1 MRRCIYCGAE
11 LQSQAGFCRY
21 CGQLSQPIKNQSE
34 SNANDGNQALQANAL
49 DAATTVS
56 TSHWEYSA
64 QNQSAQYSAQAPT
77 GFGMQPPVDDEEE
90 ERRRKAALF
99 GLGVVGIAGIAGE
112 VQPPISNVPMAQ
124 GTPQINGVPMVHGTP
139 PLAGSLHA
147 QNVAQS
153 SYSPGYY
160 ASQTQQLSHAPQ
172 PTAPPTLHPH
182 PTSPPGPHPTSP
194 HQPTAGGCA
203 PVWLI
208 FVFVAIL
215 IITSIISIGLTV
227 LSPGLA
233 LLSGSGDVTLGG
245 TLQLHGT
252 SFIPGS
258 SVSFTLDGATP
269 LYFTN
274 QGSNS
279 QALHSSNILPSL
291 EIFSIHG
298 GQLPAANNAV
308 KAGIDG
314 TFTVTILVD
323 QSWKT
328 GQHTIR
334 ASERF
339 TPRSASITFTVRQAG
354 DTPTPTSASPTAT
367 STLSPTASPS
377 VTPSATTTPGTLSCL
392 NPASVTI
399 GPVSEGYNQ
408 AISTQVNLCATGS
421 GLVNWTATWD
431 QNQAPWVKLDH
442 NSGQIQAPGQ
452 QQITVSA
459 LATNLKA
466 GNYNATITFS
476 NQQGSPTETLN
487 VSFAVQTGCIRT
499 NQQAFRFSGIAGGS
513 DPQPQT
519 VVVSNCGTVGTWS
532 SSSSTNNNV
541 KWLSVAPTGGGLNGG
556 ATQNVTI
563 NVSVIKTQLG
573 AGTYS
578 GQILF
583 AIGSSQASVSVT
595 LVVMAAPK
603 IVVVVPNPPCFKTS
617 TQCTQCTLN
626 VDLKVWTCVASISNS
641 SQSLSLNWR
650 TASSGVPNITFKPST
665 GTLPA
670 NVGVRVTITVP
681 ENNCQTPTT
690 LEFIGPYNT
699 ANVSWSC

>member
-1 MRRCIYCGAE
+1 MRSCTYCGAE
-11 LQSQAGFCRY
+11 LPGQAGFCGN
-21 CGQLSQPIKNQSE
+21 CGQSSQLIEKQSE
-34 SNANDGNQALQANAL
+34 SHTNGGNQALQANSPN
-49 DAATTVS
+49 AATTVS
-56 TSHWEYSA
+56 TSHWEYAA
-64 QNQSAQYSAQAPT
+64 QNQPAQYSAQAPT
-77 GFGMQPPVDDEEE
+77 GFGTQAPIDDEEE

-99 GLGVVGIAGIAGE
+99 GLGLAGIAGE

-139 PLAGSLHA
+139 PLAGNLHA

-153 SYSPGYY
+153 SYSPGFY
-160 ASQTQQLSHAPQ
+160 ASQTQQISHAPQ
-172 PTAPPTLHPH
+172 PTAPPTPHPN

-194 HQPTAGGCA
+194 HQPTPGGCA

-208 FVFVAIL
+208 FVFAAIL

-227 LSPGLA
+227 LSPGLS
-233 LLSGSGDVTLGG
+233 LLSGSADVTLGG

-269 LYFTN
+269 LYFTY
-274 QGSNS
+274 QGSNG
-279 QALHSSNILPSL
+279 QALHSSNIWPAL
-291 EIFSIHG
+291 EIFSIQA

-308 KAGIDG
+308 TVGIDG
-314 TFTVTILVD
+314 TFTVTILID

-339 TPRSASITFTVRQAG
+339 TPRSASITITVRQAG
-354 DTPTPTSASPTAT
+354 DTPTPSSASPTAT

-377 VTPSATTTPGTLSCL
+377 STPSATTTPATLSCL
-392 NPASVTI
+392 NPASVI
-399 GPVSEGYNQ
+399 LGPVSEGYNQ
-408 AISTQVNLCATGS
+408 AISTQVNLCASGS
-421 GLVNWTATWD
+421 GIVNWAATWD
-431 QNQAPWVKLDH
+431 QKQASWVKLDH

-452 QQITVSA
+452 QKITVSA
-459 LATNLKA
+459 LAANLKA

-476 NQQGSPTETLN
+476 SQQGSPTETLN
-487 VSFAVQTGCIRT
+487 VSFVVQTGCVRT
-499 NQQAFRFSGIAGGS
+499 NQQAFHFTGIAGVS

-532 SSSSTNNNV
+532 SSLSTNNNV
-541 KWLSVAPTGGGLNGG
+541 NWLSVAPTGGGLSGG

-563 NVSVIKTQLG
+563 NASIIKTQLG

-583 AIGSSQASVSVT
+583 AIGSNQIRVSVT
-595 LVVMAAPK
+595 LIVLAAPK
-603 IVVVVPNPPCFKTS
+603 IVVVAPNPPSFSAK
-617 TQCTQCTLN
+617 TQCTLN
-626 VDLKVWTCVASISNS
+626 TELKSWSCIASISNS
-641 SQSLSLNWR
+641 SQSLSLNWK
-650 TASSGVPNITFKPST
+650 TSSSGVPNISFKPST

-670 NVGVRVTITVP
+670 NGGVRVTITVP
-681 ENNCQTPTT
+681 ENNCLTPTR
-690 LEFIGPYNT
+690 LAFIGPYNT
-699 ANVSWSC
+699 AYISWSC

>member
-1 MRRCIYCGAE
+1 
-11 LQSQAGFCRY
+11 LPSQAGFCGN
-21 CGQLSQPIKNQSE
+21 CGQTSQLIEKQSE
-34 SNANDGNQALQANAL
+34 SYANGGNQALQANSPN
-49 DAATTVS
+49 AATTVT
-56 TSHWEYSA
+56 TSHWEYAA
-64 QNQSAQYSAQAPT
+64 QNQPVQYSAQAPT
-77 GFGMQPPVDDEEE
+77 SFGTQPPTDDEEE
-90 ERRRKAALF
+90 ERRRKAALL
-99 GLGVVGIAGIAGE
+99 GLGLAGIAGE
-112 VQPPISNVPMAQ
+112 IQPPISNVPMIQ

-139 PLAGSLHA
+139 PLAGNLHA

-153 SYSPGYY
+153 SYSPGFY
-160 ASQTQQLSHAPQ
+160 ASQTQHIPHAPQ
-172 PTAPPTLHPH
+172 PTAPPTPH
-182 PTSPPGPHPTSP
+182 PNPTSP
-194 HQPTAGGCA
+194 HQPTTGGCA

-208 FVFVAIL
+208 FVFAAIL

-227 LSPGLA
+227 LSPGLS
-233 LLSGSGDVTLGG
+233 LLSGSADVTPGG

-258 SVSFTLDGATP
+258 SVSFTLDGTTP
-269 LYFTN
+269 LYFTY
-274 QGSNS
+274 QGSNG
-279 QALHSSNILPSL
+279 QALHSSNTLPAL
-291 EIFSIHG
+291 EIFSIHD

-308 KAGIDG
+308 TVGING

-328 GQHTIR
+328 GHHTIR

-339 TPRSASITFTVRQAG
+339 TPRSASITFNVLQAG
-354 DTPTPTSASPTAT
+354 DTPTPSSASPTVT

-377 VTPSATTTPGTLSCL
+377 VTPSATTTPATLSCL

-408 AISTQVNLCATGS
+408 AISTKVNLCASGTGI
-421 GLVNWTATWD
+421 VNWTATWD

-452 QQITVSA
+452 QQIIVSA

-476 NQQGSPTETLN
+476 SQQGSPTETLN

-499 NQQAFRFSGIAGGS
+499 DQQAFRFTGIAGVR

-519 VVVSNCGTVGTWS
+519 VIVSNCGTVGTWS
-532 SSSSTNNNV
+532 SSLSTNNNV

-563 NVSVIKTQLG
+563 NASVIKTQLG

-583 AIGSSQASVSVT
+583 AIGSNQVSVSVT
-595 LVVMAAPK
+595 LVVLAAPK
-603 IVVVVPNPPCFKTS
+603 IIVVVPNPPSFKASTS
-617 TQCTQCTLN
+617 TLCTLN

-641 SQSLSLNWR
+641 SQSLSLNWK
-650 TASSGVPNITFKPST
+650 TASRGVPNISFNPST

-670 NVGVRVTITVP
+670 NGGVRVTITVP
-681 ENNCQTPTT
+681 ENNCQTPTA
-690 LEFIGPYNT
+690 LAFIGPYNT

>member
-1 MRRCIYCGAE
+1 VLPG
-11 LQSQAGFCRY
+11 LAGFCGN
-21 CGQLSQPIKNQSE
+21 CGQSSQLIENQSE
-34 SNANDGNQALQANAL
+34 SHANGGNQALQTNPPNAPN
-49 DAATTVS
+49 AATTVS
-56 TSHWEYSA
+56 TAHWEYAA
-64 QNQSAQYSAQAPT
+64 QNQPAQYSAQAPT
-77 GFGMQPPVDDEEE
+77 GFGTQPPIDDEEE

-99 GLGVVGIAGIAGE
+99 GLGLAGIAGE
-112 VQPPISNVPMAQ
+112 AQPPISNVPMAQ

-139 PLAGSLHA
+139 PLGGNLYA

-153 SYSPGYY
+153 SYSPGFY

-172 PTAPPTLHPH
+172 PTAPSTPH
-182 PTSPPGPHPTSP
+182 PNPMSPPGPHPTSP
-194 HQPTAGGCA
+194 HQPTPGGCA

-208 FVFVAIL
+208 FVFAAIL

-227 LSPGLA
+227 LSPGLS
-233 LLSGSGDVTLGG
+233 LLSGSADVTPGG
-245 TLQLHGT
+245 TLHLHGT

-274 QGSNS
+274 QGSNG
-279 QALHSSNILPSL
+279 QALHSSNSLPAL

-308 KAGIDG
+308 TVGING

-339 TPRSASITFTVRQAG
+339 TPRSASITFTVLQAG
-354 DTPTPTSASPTAT
+354 DTTTPSSASPTAT
-367 STLSPTASPS
+367 STISPTASPS
-377 VTPSATTTPGTLSCL
+377 ATTTPATLSCL
-392 NPASVTI
+392 NPASVI
-399 GPVSEGYNQ
+399 SGPVSEGFNQ
-408 AISTQVNLCATGS
+408 AISTQVNLCASGT

-476 NQQGSPTETLN
+476 SQQGAPTETLN

-499 NQQAFRFSGIAGGS
+499 NQQAFRFTGIAGAS

-532 SSSSTNNNV
+532 SSLSTNNNV

-563 NVSVIKTQLG
+563 NASVIKTQLG

-583 AIGSSQASVSVT
+583 AIGSNRVSVSVT
-595 LVVMAAPK
+595 LVVLAAPK
-603 IVVVVPNPPCFKTS
+603 IVVVVPNPPSFKAK
-617 TQCTQCTLN
+617 TQCTLN
-626 VDLKVWTCVASISNS
+626 ADLKVWTCIASISNS
-641 SQSLSLNWR
+641 SQSLSLNWK
-650 TASSGVPNITFKPST
+650 TASSGVPNISFNPST

-670 NVGVRVTITVP
+670 NGGVRVTITVP
-681 ENNCQTPTT
+681 ENNCLTPTS
-690 LEFIGPYNT
+690 LAFIGPYNT
-699 ANVSWSC
+699 AYISWSC